1 MRFQVSLTII
11 FYFLRLLENELDES
25 VNARTTSLSS
35 FKELGPLDLVHLV
48 KSSSKSS
55 KPIGTYYY
63 ASCIDTSSS
72 AAVAAYLTTL
82 ISTLGE
88 EQHWLNRT
96 AHWKTQSAICCSY
109 NAFSRVDVRVL
120 IKIPGSVESYIVD
133 DRGDKRPAT
142 DAIWTETYLSAMVR
156 SLLFADNENYSFIT
170 CWRRLNP
177 LQTPELTE
185 RFFESFEA
193 LFFRGPGLGC
203 VSEVQ
208 NATIVNNY
216 LVDAFIKFV
225 KITGKYEE
233 AISVLSRLAKI
244 DSDVLAITARVMLQ
258 NNDEVKA
265 VQVMGNG
272 ILANPRDYNLLELQA
287 DYCAG
292 KGKLEWALDCAIRA
306 VNSAPAEFLPWARLV
321 KIYTK
326 MGNYEQALLTLNS
339 CPMSTA
345 KEIDLTKVPQ
355 PQSVLFPLPTDG
367 VLKEIWNDDKPE
379 SVTSYDQSLL
389 KLPAPTLKSTFA
401 KAYELLTEIVSHI
414 GWDALLKYRSNVF
427 VMEEEYRKEKRV
439 VRNNSIGTLK
449 SANGI
454 LAKPEEVKDKRS
466 TEEEEESLKLKE
478 EEEAEADKMK
488 TKRLCERWLDNLFM
502 VLYEDLRVYTVWR
515 AEYVHYQ
522 SQQMEYKKHS
532 LDWEALGMVA
542 WRLRHEDEAADA
554 FHHALEQRFSNRVM
568 WKLLEYYEHKG
579 DNANILDAVVK
590 LFAWNHRWYNEFS
603 PKLITALRNLVAA
616 EGATKI
622 ASKIE
627 AKYAPDSIVELM
639 DSALKDL
646 TTFKAIGTDS

>member
-1 MRFQVSLTII
+1 M
-11 FYFLRLLENELDES
+11 ENELDES
-25 VNARTTSLSS
+25 VNSRTTSLGS

-48 KSSSKSS
+48 KNSSKSS

-72 AAVAAYLTTL
+72 AAVAAYLNTL

-96 AHWKTQSAICCSY
+96 AHWKIQTAICCSY

-120 IKIPGSVESYIVD
+120 VKIPGSVEAYIVD

-142 DAIWTETYLSAMVR
+142 DEIWTETYLSAMIR

-177 LQTPELTE
+177 LQNPELTE
-185 RFFESFEA
+185 RFFEAFET
-193 LFFRGPGLGC
+193 LFFRGPSLGC
-203 VSEVQ
+203 VSEIQ
-208 NATIVNNY
+208 NSTIVSNY
-216 LVDAFIKFV
+216 LVDAFLKFV
-225 KITGKYEE
+225 KITGKYEQ
-233 AISVLSRLAKI
+233 ALQVLSRLAKI
-244 DSDVLAITARVMLQ
+244 DSDVQAITARVMLQ

-265 VQVMGNG
+265 IQVMVNG

-287 DYCAG
+287 DYCTG
-292 KGKLEWALDCAIRA
+292 KGKLDWALDCAIRA

-321 KIYTK
+321 RIYTK

-345 KEIDLTKVPQ
+345 KELDLTKMPQ
-355 PQSVLFPLPTDG
+355 PQSVHFPLPSDG
-367 VLKEIWNDDKPE
+367 IMKDIWTDDKPE
-379 SVTSYDQSLL
+379 SVASFDQSLM

-427 VMEEEYRKEKRV
+427 VMEDEYRKEKRV
-439 VRNNSIGTLK
+439 VHNNSIGTLK
-449 SANGI
+449 SENGV
-454 LAKPEEVKDKRS
+454 LAKPKETKEKKIADEED
-466 TEEEEESLKLKE
+466 EESLRQKE
-478 EEEAEADKMK
+478 EEEADKMK

-542 WRLRHEDEAADA
+542 WRLHHEDEAADA
-554 FHHALEQRFSNRVM
+554 FNHSISQRFSNRIM

-579 DNANILDAVVK
+579 DNANILDTVVK

-603 PKLITALRNLVAA
+603 PKLITALRNLVAS

-627 AKYAPDSIVELM
+627 ARYAPESIVELM
-639 DSALKDL
+639 ESALKDL